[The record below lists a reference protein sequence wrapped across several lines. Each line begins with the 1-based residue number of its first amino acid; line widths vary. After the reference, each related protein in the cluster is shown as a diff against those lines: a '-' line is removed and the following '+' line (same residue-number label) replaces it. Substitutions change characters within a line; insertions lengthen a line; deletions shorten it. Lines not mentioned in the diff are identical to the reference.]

1 MTVKLCLN
9 EECIT
14 QQIKLCPTETQTSA
28 LPPSPFPPSLRDM
41 DSQQLMDPT
50 NTRTL
55 LYRAT

>member
-28 LPPSPFPPSLRDM
+28 LPPLPLPSL
-41 DSQQLMDPT
+41 SEGYGLA
-50 NTRTL
+50 
-55 LYRAT
+55 ATHGSD